1 MRILVG
7 LGNPGAKYE
16 RTRHNL
22 GFQIARLV
30 AEKLGVALDQ
40 TRWNAVLGT
49 GRARGEQIAI
59 VLPQTFMNLS
69 GESVGHAARFWKV
82 DLGQLVVAH
91 DDLDLELGRVQVKVG
106 GGDGGHNGLKSLRQY
121 LRGHHGMVSP
131 RGDALPDFVRVRS
144 GIGRPPQGWDPADF
158 VLARFAEEEEKVA
171 EEMVPIAA
179 DAAVTALLDGAAA
192 AMNRFNRRPKEAG
205 GKKGEVEQA
214 VDLAGGGT
222 SGKPKR

>member
-22 GFQIARLV
+22 GFRIARLA
-30 AEKLGVALDQ
+30 AEKLGVELDQ

-49 GRARGEQIAI
+49 GRTKGEQIAI
-59 VLPQTFMNLS
+59 VLPQTFVNLS

-82 DLGQLVVAH
+82 EPAELVVAH
-91 DDLDLELGRVQVKVG
+91 DDLDLALGRVQVKVG
-106 GGDGGHNGLKSLRQY
+106 GGDGGHNGLKSLRQH
-121 LRGHHGMVSP
+121 LG
-131 RGDALPDFVRVRS
+131 PDFVRVRA

-158 VLARFAEEEEKVA
+158 VLARFGEEEEKVA

-179 DAAVTALLDGAAA
+179 EAAVAALLEGAKA
-192 AMNRFNRRPKEAG
+192 AMNRFNRRPKKAG
-205 GKKGEVEQA
+205 GEKGEAVQA
-214 VDLAGGGT
+214 VDLAGGAA

>member
-22 GFQIARLV
+22 GFRIARLA

-49 GRARGEQIAI
+49 GRTRGEQIAI

-106 GGDGGHNGLKSLRQY
+106 GGDGGHNGLKSLRQH
-121 LRGHHGMVSP
+121 LG
-131 RGDALPDFVRVRS
+131 ADFVRVRS

>member
-1 MRILVG
+1 VRLLVG

-22 GFQIARLV
+22 GFRIARLA

-49 GRARGEQIAI
+49 GRAKGEQIAI

-69 GESVGHAARFWKV
+69 GESVGHAARFWKA

-91 DDLDLELGRVQVKVG
+91 DDLDLDLGRVQVKVG
-106 GGDGGHNGLKSLRQY
+106 GGDGGHNGLKSLRQH
-121 LRGHHGMVSP
+121 LG
-131 RGDALPDFVRVRS
+131 ADFVRVRS

>member
-1 MRILVG
+1 MRLLVG

-22 GFQIARLV
+22 GFRVAQLA
-30 AEKLGVALDQ
+30 AEKLGMALDQ

-49 GRARGEQIAI
+49 GRVRGEQIAI
-59 VLPQTFMNLS
+59 MLPQTFMNVS

-82 DLGQLVVAH
+82 DPGELVVAH
-91 DDLDLELGRVQVKVG
+91 DDLDLMLARIQVKVG
-106 GGDGGHNGLKSLRQY
+106 GGDGGHNGLKSLRQH
-121 LRGHHGMVSP
+121 LG
-131 RGDALPDFVRVRS
+131 PDFVRVRF

-158 VLARFAEEEEKVA
+158 VLARFAEEEEKIVEELLPVA
-171 EEMVPIAA
+171 AEAA
-179 DAAVTALLDGAAA
+179 AMALLEGTAA

-205 GKKGEVEQA
+205 GENDEAQEN

>member
-1 MRILVG
+1 MRLLVG

-22 GFQIARLV
+22 GFRVAQLA
-30 AEKLGVALDQ
+30 AEKLGMALDQ

-49 GRARGEQIAI
+49 GRVRGEQIAI
-59 VLPQTFMNLS
+59 VLPQTFMNVS

-82 DLGQLVVAH
+82 DPGELVVAH
-91 DDLDLELGRVQVKVG
+91 DDLDLTLARIQVKVG
-106 GGDGGHNGLKSLRQY
+106 GGDGGHNGLKSLRQH
-121 LRGHHGMVSP
+121 LG
-131 RGDALPDFVRVRS
+131 PDFVRVRF

-158 VLARFAEEEEKVA
+158 VLARFAEEEEKVVEELLPVAA
-171 EEMVPIAA
+171 EA
-179 DAAVTALLDGAAA
+179 AAVALLEGTAA

-205 GKKGEVEQA
+205 GEKDEAQEN

>member
-1 MRILVG
+1 MRLLVG

-22 GFQIARLV
+22 GFRVAQLA
-30 AEKLGVALDQ
+30 AEKLGMALDQ

-49 GRARGEQIAI
+49 GRVRGEQIAI
-59 VLPQTFMNLS
+59 VLPQTFMNVS

-82 DLGQLVVAH
+82 DPGELVVAH
-91 DDLDLELGRVQVKVG
+91 DDLDLTLARIQVKVG
-106 GGDGGHNGLKSLRQY
+106 GGDGGHNGLKSLRQH
-121 LRGHHGMVSP
+121 LGP
-131 RGDALPDFVRVRS
+131 
-144 GIGRPPQGWDPADF
+144 DF
-158 VLARFAEEEEKVA
+158 VLARFAEEEEKVVEELLPVAA
-171 EEMVPIAA
+171 EA
-179 DAAVTALLDGAAA
+179 AAVALLEGTAA

-205 GKKGEVEQA
+205 GEKDEAQEN

>member
-1 MRILVG
+1 VRLLVG

-22 GFQIARLV
+22 GFRVAQLA
-30 AEKLGVALDQ
+30 AEKLGMALDQ

-49 GRARGEQIAI
+49 GRVRGEQIAI
-59 VLPQTFMNLS
+59 MLPQTFMNVS

-82 DLGQLVVAH
+82 DPGELVVAH
-91 DDLDLELGRVQVKVG
+91 DDLDLTLARIQVKVG
-106 GGDGGHNGLKSLRQY
+106 GGDGGHNGLKSLRQH
-121 LRGHHGMVSP
+121 LG
-131 RGDALPDFVRVRS
+131 PDFVRVRF

-158 VLARFAEEEEKVA
+158 VLARFAEEEEKIVEELLPVA
-171 EEMVPIAA
+171 AEAA
-179 DAAVTALLDGAAA
+179 AMALLEGTAA

-205 GKKGEVEQA
+205 GEKDEAQEN

>member
-1 MRILVG
+1 MRLLVG

-22 GFQIARLV
+22 GFRVAQLA
-30 AEKLGVALDQ
+30 AEKLGMALDQ

-49 GRARGEQIAI
+49 GRVRGEQIAI
-59 VLPQTFMNLS
+59 VLPQTFMNVS

-82 DLGQLVVAH
+82 DPGELVVAH
-91 DDLDLELGRVQVKVG
+91 DDLDLTLARIQVKVG
-106 GGDGGHNGLKSLRQY
+106 GGDGGHNGLKSLRQH
-121 LRGHHGMVSP
+121 LG
-131 RGDALPDFVRVRS
+131 PDFVRVRF

-158 VLARFAEEEEKVA
+158 VLARFAEEEEKVVEELLPVAA
-171 EEMVPIAA
+171 EAA
-179 DAAVTALLDGAAA
+179 AIALLEGTAA

-205 GKKGEVEQA
+205 GEKDEAQEN

>member
-1 MRILVG
+1 MRLLVG

-22 GFQIARLV
+22 GFRV
-30 AEKLGVALDQ
+30 AGLAAGKLGVALDQ
-40 TRWNAVLGT
+40 TRWNAALGS
-49 GRARGEQIAI
+49 GRVRGEQVAI

-82 DLGQLVVAH
+82 DLGQVVVAH
-91 DDLDLELGRVQVKVG
+91 DDLDLTLGRVQVKVG
-106 GGDGGHNGLKSLRQY
+106 GGDGGHNGLKSLRQH
-121 LRGHHGMVSP
+121 LG
-131 RGDALPDFVRVRS
+131 PDFVRVRL

-158 VLARFAEEEEKVA
+158 VLAKFAAEDEAVV

-179 DAAVTALLDGAAA
+179 EAAVLALLEGTAV
-192 AMNRFNRRPKEAG
+192 AMNRFNRRPKEAEG
-205 GKKGEVEQA
+205 WKGEAQEK
-214 VDLAGGGT
+214 VDLAGSDT

>member
-1 MRILVG
+1 VRILVG

-22 GFQIARLV
+22 GFRIARLA

-40 TRWNAVLGT
+40 TRWNAVLGI
-49 GRARGEQIAI
+49 GRAKGEQIAI

-82 DLGQLVVAH
+82 DSGELVVAH
-91 DDLDLELGRVQVKVG
+91 DDLDLSLGRVQVKVG
-106 GGDGGHNGLKSLRQY
+106 GSDGGHNGLKSLRQY
-121 LRGHHGMVSP
+121 LRGHHRMVSP
-131 RGDALPDFVRVRS
+131 KGEAVPDFVRVRA
-144 GIGRPPQGWDPADF
+144 GIGRPPQGWDPAEF
-158 VLARFAEEEEKVA
+158 VLARFEEEEEKVA

-179 DAAVTALLDGAAA
+179 EAAVAALLEGAKA

-205 GKKGEVEQA
+205 GEKGEAVQA

>member
-1 MRILVG
+1 VRLLVG

-22 GFQIARLV
+22 GFRIALLA
-30 AEKLGVALDQ
+30 AENLGMALDQ

-49 GRARGEQIAI
+49 GRVRGEQIAI
-59 VLPQTFMNLS
+59 LLPQTFMNVS

-82 DLGQLVVAH
+82 DLGQVVVAH
-91 DDLDLELGRVQVKVG
+91 DDLDLALGRIQVKVG
-106 GGDGGHNGLKSLRQY
+106 GGDGGHNGLKSLRQH
-121 LRGHHGMVSP
+121 LG
-131 RGDALPDFVRVRS
+131 AEFVRVRC
-144 GIGRPPQGWDPADF
+144 GIGRPPPGWDPADF
-158 VLARFAEEEEKVA
+158 VLARFAAEEDAVV

-179 DAAVTALLDGAAA
+179 EAAAAALLEGTAA

-205 GKKGEVEQA
+205 GEKGEAQEN

>member
-22 GFQIARLV
+22 GFRIARLA

-49 GRARGEQIAI
+49 GRAKGEQIAI

-69 GESVGHAARFWKV
+69 GESVGHAARFWKA

-91 DDLDLELGRVQVKVG
+91 DDLDLDLGRVQVKVG
-106 GGDGGHNGLKSLRQY
+106 GGDGGHNGLKSLRQH
-121 LRGHHGMVSP
+121 LG
-131 RGDALPDFVRVRS
+131 ADFVRVRS

>member
-1 MRILVG
+1 VRILVG

-22 GFQIARLV
+22 GFRIARRA

-49 GRARGEQIAI
+49 GRVRGEQIAI

-69 GESVGHAARFWKV
+69 GESVGHAARFWKA

-106 GGDGGHNGLKSLRQY
+106 GGDGGHNGLKSLRQH
-121 LRGHHGMVSP
+121 LG
-131 RGDALPDFVRVRS
+131 ADFVRVRS

-179 DAAVTALLDGAAA
+179 DAAAVALLDGAAA

-205 GKKGEVEQA
+205 GEKGVLEES

-222 SGKPKR
+222 SGKPKG

>member
-1 MRILVG
+1 MRLLVG

-22 GFQIARLV
+22 GFRVAQLA
-30 AEKLGVALDQ
+30 AEKLGMALDQ

-49 GRARGEQIAI
+49 GRVRGEQIAI
-59 VLPQTFMNLS
+59 MLPQTFMNVS

-82 DLGQLVVAH
+82 DPGELVVAH
-91 DDLDLELGRVQVKVG
+91 DDLDLTLARIQVKVG
-106 GGDGGHNGLKSLRQY
+106 GGDGGHNGLKSLRQH
-121 LRGHHGMVSP
+121 LG
-131 RGDALPDFVRVRS
+131 PDFVRVRF

-158 VLARFAEEEEKVA
+158 VLARFAEEEEKVVEELLPVAA
-171 EEMVPIAA
+171 EAA
-179 DAAVTALLDGAAA
+179 AAALLEGTAA

-205 GKKGEVEQA
+205 GEKDEAQEN

>member
-1 MRILVG
+1 MRLLVG

-22 GFQIARLV
+22 GFRVAQLA
-30 AEKLGVALDQ
+30 AEKLGMALDQ

-49 GRARGEQIAI
+49 GRVRGEQIAI
-59 VLPQTFMNLS
+59 VLPQTFMNVS

-82 DLGQLVVAH
+82 DPGELVVAH
-91 DDLDLELGRVQVKVG
+91 DDLDLTLARIQVKVG
-106 GGDGGHNGLKSLRQY
+106 GGDGGHNGLKSLRQH
-121 LRGHHGMVSP
+121 LG
-131 RGDALPDFVRVRS
+131 PDFVRVRF

-158 VLARFAEEEEKVA
+158 VLARFAEEEEKIVEELLPVA
-171 EEMVPIAA
+171 AEAA
-179 DAAVTALLDGAAA
+179 AIALLEGTAA

-205 GKKGEVEQA
+205 GEKDEAQEN

>member
-1 MRILVG
+1 VRLLVG

-22 GFQIARLV
+22 GFRVAQLA
-30 AEKLGVALDQ
+30 AEKLGMALDQ

-49 GRARGEQIAI
+49 GRVRGEQIAI
-59 VLPQTFMNLS
+59 MLPQTFMNVS

-82 DLGQLVVAH
+82 DPGELVVAH
-91 DDLDLELGRVQVKVG
+91 DDLDLTLARIQVKVG
-106 GGDGGHNGLKSLRQY
+106 GGDGGHNGLKSLRQH
-121 LRGHHGMVSP
+121 LG
-131 RGDALPDFVRVRS
+131 PDFVRVRF

-158 VLARFAEEEEKVA
+158 VLARFAEEEEKIVEELLPVA
-171 EEMVPIAA
+171 AEAA
-179 DAAVTALLDGAAA
+179 AIALLEGTAA

-205 GKKGEVEQA
+205 GEKDEAQEN